1 MLLRRETL
9 SKLAITLGARR
20 RLVFAVVA
28 QLHLDLERAALHDP
42 VHSFLESVET
52 SLTYRNAFVIRTG
65 FPRPP
70 RPQKTSQALACG
82 VVANGVEADGAIVI
96 MVILNSCATPPP
108 RRLSHEQIA
117 RGSPQ
122 DVLRAAR
129 AGKGLRRMLRAED

>member
-82 VVANGVEADGAIVI
+82 VVANGVEADGAIV
-96 MVILNSCATPPP
+96 NY
-108 RRLSHEQIA
+108 
-117 RGSPQ
+117 GN
-122 DVLRAAR
+122 
-129 AGKGLRRMLRAED
+129 